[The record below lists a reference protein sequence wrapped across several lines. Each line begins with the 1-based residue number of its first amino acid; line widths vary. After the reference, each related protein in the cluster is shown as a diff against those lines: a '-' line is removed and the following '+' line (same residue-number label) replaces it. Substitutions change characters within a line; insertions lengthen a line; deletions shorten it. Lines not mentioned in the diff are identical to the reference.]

1 MMEDAGHY
9 LGQMRAT
16 QPLVPQPVFFNGHK
30 PHALTLAPRL
40 GADNAAFGL
49 QKQELSHEL

>member
-1 MMEDAGHY
+1 MEDAGHY